1 MYKLYPKARLDMSIY
16 VYFSISKQETELYL
30 INYSINGEDHK
41 SPVKGCMNVTHSKR
55 RLDSN

>member
-1 MYKLYPKARLDMSIY
+1 MATADRLLKVSFIY